1 MADDGIINPMGA
13 GQQRLVGSPSTMGI
27 RSEGEQ
33 KSGGAAGRLLI
44 TGAGGFCGSHA
55 VRHFAAAGYEVH
67 AVVRP
72 GSLAERA
79 SGALTSAIAESAESA
94 VLPLAAGSAGR
105 LKSLSIPAIWA
116 TGRQCWSWYPALLP
130 MRYCIW
136 PAPMRQDRRGGI
148 RRRSWRRTSWEPSI
162 CWRLSEPPDASAVYS
177 LPAPC
182 WAAGC
187 PTMLPRSRPILI
199 A

>member
-1 MADDGIINPMGA
+1 MGN
-13 GQQRLVGSPSTMGI
+13 

-33 KSGGAAGRLLI
+33 KNGAAARRLLI

-72 GSLAERA
+72 GSLPERA
-79 SGALTSAIAESAESA
+79 SEVLSSAMEESSD
-94 VLPLAAGSAGR
+94 LPLAGGKPRTADISVHHCHMGDRTRMLELVSRISPDAVLHLAGAN
-105 LKSLSIPAIWA
+105 A
-116 TGRQCWSWYPALLP
+116 TGPS
-130 MRYCIW
+130 
-136 PAPMRQDRRGGI
+136 GGI

-162 CWRLSEPPDASAVYS
+162 CWRPSEQRDAPAAYS
-177 LPAPC
+177 LPARC
-182 WAAGC
+182 WAAVC
-187 PTMLPRSRPILI
+187 PRTFPRSRPILT